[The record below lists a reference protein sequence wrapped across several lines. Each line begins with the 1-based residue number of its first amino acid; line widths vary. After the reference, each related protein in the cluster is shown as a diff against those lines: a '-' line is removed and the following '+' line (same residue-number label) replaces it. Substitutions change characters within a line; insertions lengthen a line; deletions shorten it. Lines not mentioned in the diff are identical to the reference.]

1 MDILEQQ
8 AIEHECQRLAV
19 QFTQIIDMGKS
30 SEVADLFATDGQFD
44 VPGML
49 LENPEAIRALFAKRE
64 GSGKISKHVCTNIL
78 IDVIN
83 ESEAKGVCYM
93 TLYKYEGEPVEG
105 PAPLDGPFYVG
116 HYIDKYIKEND
127 QWKFAHRKAEMV
139 LVKK

>member
-1 MDILEQQ
+1 MDLIERQT
-8 AIEHECQRLAV
+8 IEHECQRLAV

-30 SEVADLFATDGQFD
+30 SQVADLFAKGGQFD

-78 IDVIN
+78 VDVI
-83 ESEAKGVCYM
+83 SENQAKGVCYM
-93 TLYKYEGEPVEG
+93 TLYKYEGDPVEG

-116 HYIDKYIKEND
+116 HYLDEFIKENGS
-127 QWKFAHRKAEMV
+127 WKFARRKAEMI
-139 LVKK
+139 LVKQ